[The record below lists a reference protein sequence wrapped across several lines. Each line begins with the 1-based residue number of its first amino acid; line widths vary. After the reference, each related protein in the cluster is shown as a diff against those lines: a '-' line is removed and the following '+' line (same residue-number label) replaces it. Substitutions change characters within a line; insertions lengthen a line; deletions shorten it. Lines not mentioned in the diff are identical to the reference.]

1 MHTLS
6 LESDMTK
13 VLFVNGSIKGDA
25 SVSKKVA
32 DKIIAKIGGDVTV
45 CTAETLKP
53 IDGAWLGAA
62 YTPADARTAEQKAA
76 LAVSDAL
83 IADLKS
89 ADVVVI
95 GTGVYNF
102 GITGPLKTWFDLICR
117 AGETFHYTEAGPEGL
132 VPSKKVYVAYAS
144 GGVPAGSGYDLATPY
159 IRQVLGFVGVTDVT
173 VIAAEGVAMDEAAAL
188 ARADEQ
194 IAKI

>member
-1 MHTLS
+1 MSKILYI
-6 LESDMTK
+6 
-13 VLFVNGSIKGDA
+13 NGSIKGDM

-32 DKIIAKIGGDVTV
+32 KKIAAKLGGDVTERDASAL
-45 CTAETLKP
+45 TP

-62 YTPADARTAEQKAA
+62 YTPAENRTAEQKAA
-76 LAVSDAL
+76 LATSDAL
-83 IADLKS
+83 IAELKS
-89 ADVVVI
+89 ADAVII

-117 AGETFHYTEAGPEGL
+117 VGETFRYTEAGPEGL
-132 VPSKKVYVAYAS
+132 VPAKKVYVAYAS
-144 GGVPAGSGYDLATPY
+144 GGVPAGSSYDLATPY

-173 VIAAEGVAMDEAAAL
+173 VIAAEGVAMGEDAAL

-194 IAKI
+194 IARL

>member
-1 MHTLS
+1 
-6 LESDMTK
+6 MTNI
-13 VLFVNGSIKGDA
+13 LYVNGSIKGDA

-32 DKIIAKIGGDVTV
+32 QKIIAKLGGDVTV
-45 CTAETLKP
+45 RETSALAA

-62 YTPADARTAEQKAA
+62 YTPADARTAEQAA
-76 LAVSDAL
+76 MLALSDAL
-83 IADLKS
+83 IAELKA

-102 GITGPLKTWFDLICR
+102 GITGPLKTWFDLVCR
-117 AGETFHYTEAGPEGL
+117 AGETFHYTEAGPQGL
-132 VPSKKVYVAYAS
+132 VADKPVYVAYAS
-144 GGVPAGSGYDLATPY
+144 GGVQAGSGYDFATPY
-159 IRQVLGFVGVTDVT
+159 IRQVLGFIGVSNVT

-194 IAKI
+194 TSKIAA